1 MIAFKEGST
10 QGTRCDRCDWSVVT
24 TNMPCIQLDRCRYE
38 VRCRGD
44 YRNQD
49 QVKAVSEVTG
59 QNYLI
64 SRLTLQQGDA
74 LVFSGQAQEALQAKI
89 FLCQRVLFVTLPLIF
104 LNMNRNLA
112 IRAVFSEAGYES
124 ATAGLDD

>member
-1 MIAFKEGST
+1 MNESYGVKCEQCGGNLIVFKEGST

-24 TNMPCIQLDRCRYE
+24 TNMPGIQLDRCRYE

-44 YRNQD
+44 YRNQAE
-49 QVKAVSEVTG
+49 VKAVSEVTG

-74 LVFSGQAQEALQAKI
+74 LVFSGQAQEVLQA
-89 FLCQRVLFVTLPLIF
+89 
-104 LNMNRNLA
+104 RNIL
-112 IRAVFSEAGYES
+112 VSAGVVCDITPDFPEYE
-124 ATAGLDD
+124 